1 MVAETKL
8 YDALAVSPS
17 ASDAEIKKAYKKAAL
32 RWHPDKNPDKPEAA
46 EKFKEVSQA
55 YEVLSDPEK
64 RKVYDQYGL
73 EFLLR
78 GGAPAPEGVEDGM
91 SGGFSGMPGG
101 FAGFG
106 GGGMP
111 GGTRSFHFSTNGGN
125 GFSFSDPYETFSS
138 FGRQGGTGTGDDD
151 LFEMLNGFGSA
162 FGRQAGSARSGGGG
176 RRSSA
181 RPARPQTPE
190 VTIVEK
196 PLPVSLEDLF
206 KGATKKMKIKR
217 KVFDPNTGQ
226 RTTQDKILEI
236 PIKPGLKPGSKI
248 KFSGVGDQEEGGTQ
262 DLHFI
267 VTEKEHPTLKRD
279 GDNVKTVLELE
290 LKEAL
295 TGWQKTVST
304 IDGKQIS
311 VRGGGPTGPGY
322 QEHYPGLG
330 MPLSK
335 KPSERGDFI
344 VEVKVNFPKS
354 LTAAQKSKI
363 KEALP

>member
-8 YDALAVSPS
+8 YDALSIQPS

-32 RWHPDKNPDKPEAA
+32 KWHPDKNPDKPEAA
-46 EKFKEVSQA
+46 EKFKDVSQA

-78 GGAPAPEGVEDGM
+78 GGAPPPEGAED
-91 SGGFSGMPGG
+91 GMPGG
-101 FAGFG
+101 FAGGMPQGFN
-106 GGGMP
+106 MP
-111 GGTRSFHFSTNGGN
+111 GGGRSFHFSTNGGSG
-125 GFSFSDPYETFSS
+125 GFKFTDPYETFSS
-138 FGRQGGTGTGDDD
+138 FGRNGATGMGDDD
-151 LFEMLNGFGSA
+151 NIFDMLNSMGGGS
-162 FGRQAGSARSGGGG
+162 FSRQGGG
-176 RRSSA
+176 RRSNNY

-190 VTIVEK
+190 TTIVEK
-196 PLPVSLEDLF
+196 QMPVSLEDLY

-217 KVFDPNTGQ
+217 KVYDANTGH
-226 RTTQDKILEI
+226 RSTQDKILEI

-267 VTEKEHPTLKRD
+267 ISEKEHPTLKRE
-279 GDNVKTVLELE
+279 GDDLKTIVEID
-290 LKEAL
+290 LKDAL
-295 TGWQKTVST
+295 TGWKKTVTT
-304 IDGKQIS
+304 IDGKQLS
-311 VRGGGPTGPGY
+311 VGGSGPTAPGY
-322 QEHYPGLG
+322 QERYPGLG
-330 MPLSK
+330 MPVSK
-335 KPSERGDFI
+335 KPSERGDFV

-354 LTAAQKSKI
+354 LTAAQKTKI